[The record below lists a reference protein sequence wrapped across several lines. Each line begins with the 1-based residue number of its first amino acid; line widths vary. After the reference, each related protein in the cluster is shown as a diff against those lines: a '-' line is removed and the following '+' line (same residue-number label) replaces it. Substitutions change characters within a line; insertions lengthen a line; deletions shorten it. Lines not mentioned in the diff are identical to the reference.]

1 MLLNITTQIQK
12 ESRPW
17 EDWEDHGGFDDE
29 ESLMGVAAPK
39 RSIIFL
45 EKPWYYEK
53 KRNSTQHPITFGIQI
68 SFLLLW

>member
-1 MLLNITTQIQK
+1 MRMNTATQIQK

-29 ESLMGVAAPK
+29 ESLMGIAVPK
-39 RSIIFL
+39 RSVIFQ

-53 KRNSTQHPITFGIQI
+53 KRGNVHRPITFGIQI
-68 SFLLLW
+68 SFL